1 MLQGDEKSDTNVTPM
16 ERRSSL
22 GLEGPRDYH
31 QRGFV
36 GVDKV
41 GEVGLQVGLRVG
53 LKVGLKV
60 EAS

>member
-1 MLQGDEKSDTNVTPM
+1 M